1 MNGNFNTMLNVK
13 KSKTMVDARGWLIW
27 DPNDVSADITV
38 TVTQNGVTGTGATF
52 TCTPKDDTWKVD
64 VLAAGGKTYAYG
76 SANGKAEAIV
86 KTKGGPA
93 GGDEYYW
100 ESPPLQLK

>member
-1 MNGNFNTMLNVK
+1 MNGNFNPMLNLK
-13 KSKTMVDARGWLIW
+13 GSGTVDARGWLIW
-27 DPNDVSADITV
+27 DADDESAKITV
-38 TVTQNGVTGTGATF
+38 TVTQNGTTGTAKEF

-64 VLAAGGKTYAYG
+64 VTASGKYAYG

-86 KTKGGPA
+86 TKKPSSGPA
-93 GGDEYYW
+93 YAYEYYW